1 MVFDSALVTPIIA
14 IAGAAL
20 GLWWRIEAR
29 VTAERQERQQD
40 ARRLAADL
48 MALRERFNAFELD
61 VTKNFVPSSYQEKME
76 IRFLGSIDKLTGR
89 LEIVIARI
97 EAMGNQLTKI
107 STTVAKVDEAV
118 NSGQA

>member
-1 MVFDSALVTPIIA
+1 MVFDSAIVTPIIA

-29 VTAERQERQQD
+29 VTAERQERQED
-40 ARRLAADL
+40 TRRLAADL
-48 MALRERFNAFELD
+48 MVLRERFNAFELD